1 MLDFVVILLSALSVA
16 AALGVAKSRD
26 NFYSALYMSATLL
39 AVGGIYAYLGV
50 HSVLALIAFIFV
62 GAVGI
67 ITIALAASYRF
78 IEPVKHSGYWALF
91 SAFVAVFLG
100 TTLAVFSVSF
110 SKFEDAFRE
119 FAADYQTYIL
129 FLVVMVVLLLLS
141 AMSMVRRDES

>member
-1 MLDFVVILLSALSVA
+1 MLDFAIILLSALSIA

-78 IEPVKHSGYWALF
+78 IEPIKQSGYWALF

-100 TTLAVFSVSF
+100 TTLAVFSVSLA
-110 SKFEDAFRE
+110 KFEDTFRQ
-119 FAADYQTYIL
+119 FAADYQTYVL
-129 FLVVMVVLLLLS
+129 FLVVMMTLLLLC
-141 AMSMVRRDES
+141 AMSMVRGDES

>member
-1 MLDFVVILLSALSVA
+1 MSDFVVVLLSALSVA
-16 AALGVAKSRD
+16 MALGVAKSRD

-39 AVGGIYAYLGV
+39 VVGGTYAYLGV

-78 IEPVKHSGYWALF
+78 INPVKHSGYWALF

-100 TTLAVFSVSF
+100 TTLAVFSVSLP
-110 SKFEDAFRE
+110 KFVDAFKE
-119 FAADYQTYIL
+119 FTADYQTYVL
-129 FLVVMVVLLLLS
+129 LLVVMVTLLLLS
-141 AMSMVRRDES
+141 AISMVRRDVE